1 MSKSLISTYIS
12 MFGIG
17 AFLSG
22 LVSLVGVIASWL
34 DKERK
39 ESEDKLKKI
48 EEEIR
53 EMRKALMSGSCGE
66 RKSDEFYRYRGY
78 GV

>member
-1 MSKSLISTYIS
+1 MLG
-12 MFGIG
+12 FGAI
-17 AFLSG
+17 LSG
-22 LVSLVGVIASWL
+22 LVSLVGIIASWI

-48 EEEIR
+48 EEELR
-53 EMRKALMSGSCGE
+53 EMRKTLMSGRCGE

>member
-1 MSKSLISTYIS
+1 MIG
-12 MFGIG
+12 FGAI
-17 AFLSG
+17 LSG
-22 LVSLVGVIASWL
+22 LVTLVGTVISWL

-48 EEEIR
+48 EEELS
-53 EMRKALMSGSCGE
+53 EMRKVLMSGRCGE
-66 RKSDEFYRYRGY
+66 RKTPEFYEYRGY

>member
-1 MSKSLISTYIS
+1 MIG
-12 MFGIG
+12 FGAI
-17 AFLSG
+17 LSG
-22 LVSLVGVIASWL
+22 LVTLVGTVISWL

-48 EEEIR
+48 EEELSA
-53 EMRKALMSGSCGE
+53 MRKVLMSGRCGE

-78 GV
+78 GL

>member
-1 MSKSLISTYIS
+1 

-17 AFLSG
+17 TILSG
-22 LVSLVGVIASWL
+22 LVSLVGIIATWL

-53 EMRKALMSGSCGE
+53 EMRKAMMSGRCGE
-66 RKSDEFYRYRGY
+66 RKSGEFYGYRGY